1 MENFLSELPE
11 KKILVQWFRENG
23 SGIIPDVN
31 SHIHSPYS
39 FSAFKDLHQAFVL
52 ASQENVRVLGI
63 NDFNT
68 SEGYPEFYDLS
79 LRYRIFPLFNIEFMG
94 LMKDEQGKGIRIND
108 PNNPGR
114 IYFSG
119 KGLDF
124 PVNKKS
130 GVFDKVNII
139 TEESHNQVRAMIE
152 KLNEHLDRLDSSLK
166 LDFAEIQRKYAM
178 NMVRERHVAQAL
190 RIMIFENFNTPAERK
205 DFLKRLY
212 GNRDPLADLNNSA
225 AVENEFRSRLLKSGG
240 LAFVEEAPGAFMD
253 IKEIMSI
260 IKNAGGIPCYPVL
273 LDDTKGHFT
282 EFESDM
288 EKLFL
293 KLESINVSCIEL
305 IPTRNDLKE
314 LGRFVNYFN
323 KKGFVILF
331 GTEHNTPS
339 PEPMKVFA
347 RGAVPLDDGLRT
359 TAYNGACV
367 IAAHQ
372 YLRARGEEGYIFLSG
387 TDRERKRAEFEELG
401 KAVIERFLN

>member
-1 MENFLSELPE
+1 MENFLSEFPE
-11 KKILVQWFRENG
+11 KKVLVQWFRKHG

-31 SHIHSPYS
+31 AHIHSPYS
-39 FSAFKDLHQAFVL
+39 FSAFKDLCQAFVL
-52 ASQENVRVLGI
+52 ADKEKIRVLGI

-68 SEGYPEFYDLS
+68 TKGYPEFYELS
-79 LRYRIFPLFNIEFMG
+79 VEYRIFPLFNIELMG
-94 LMKDEQGKGIRIND
+94 LIKDEQEKGIRIND

-124 PVNKKS
+124 PVNTKNE
-130 GVFDKVNII
+130 VFDKVYII
-139 TEESHNQVRAMIE
+139 TEESHRQVKAMME
-152 KLNEHLDRLDSSLK
+152 KLNEHLDRLDNSLK
-166 LDFAEIQRKYAM
+166 LDFTEIQRKYAR

-190 RIMIFENFNTPAERK
+190 RIMIFENFDTSADRK

-212 GNRDPLADLNNSA
+212 GNHDPVADLNNSA
-225 AVENEFRSRLLKSGG
+225 EVENEIRSRLLKSGG
-240 LAFVEEAPGAFMD
+240 LAFVEEAPGSFLD
-253 IKEIMSI
+253 LQEIMSI
-260 IKNAGGIPCYPVL
+260 IKDAGGIPCYPVL
-273 LDDTKGHFT
+273 LDDTKGRFT

-288 EKLFL
+288 EMLCL
-293 KLESINVSCIEL
+293 KLESMNVYCIEL
-305 IPTRNDLKE
+305 IPKRNDLE
-314 LGRFVNYFN
+314 VVERFVNYFN

-339 PEPMKVFA
+339 PEPLKVFA
-347 RGAVPLDDGLRT
+347 RGAVPLDDKLRA

-372 YLRARGEEGYIFLSG
+372 YLRAKGENGFIFLPG
-387 TDRERKRAEFEELG
+387 TDRERKRTEFEELG